1 MRQNQEEVAV
11 KVASDPLSDLLRLGK
26 EELAVAYDRL
36 IEALGDRERAIEA
49 RLRKSIEHYGI
60 DERILVQGKDFAK
73 ELEDVPNVNKSADG
87 GVKPEEIISV
97 SQQVFNVLNSKN
109 VKPKDKVY

>member
-36 IEALGDRERAIEA
+36 IVALGDRERAIEA

-60 DERILVQGKDFAK
+60 EERILLQGKDFAK
-73 ELEDVPNVNKSADG
+73 ELEDVPNI
-87 GVKPEEIISV
+87 GVPHDAAKPEDIISV
-97 SQQVFNVLNSKN
+97 SQQVFNVLNSKT
-109 VKPKDKVY
+109 VQPKDKVY

>member
-1 MRQNQEEVAV
+1 M
-11 KVASDPLSDLLRLGK
+11 
-26 EELAVAYDRL
+26 AYDRL

-60 DERILVQGKDFAK
+60 EERILIQGKDFAK
-73 ELEDVPNVNKSADG
+73 EFEDVPNVG
-87 GVKPEEIISV
+87 LPPHGIVKPEDIISV

-109 VKPKDKVY
+109 IAPRDKVH